1 MTYTNFENGDN
12 RLDIRTK
19 INNLGNNTVS
29 EVTALELKNVEQD
42 GRIDNIEETLEQA
55 YCCYSGE
62 PDMVLTNTFQKL
74 TTFTEIVTPVN
85 VSLTDGVFTANKSG
99 LYQWVLERGYT
110 NEDSN
115 PSSPIEIT
123 IEIRKNSS
131 NVVYSRT
138 AIIGAATSNDEPA
151 TVTFTSPFIM
161 NVLFN
166 DTFEFYFKANEGA
179 SSPLSTMLNRIQL
192 SANRL
197 G

>member
-42 GRIDNIEETLEQA
+42 GRLDDIEGTLEQA
-55 YCCYSGE
+55 YCCYSSE
-62 PDMVLTNTFQKL
+62 PSILLTNTFQKI

-85 VSLTDGVFTANKSG
+85 ISLDNGVFTADKSG

-115 PSSPIEIT
+115 PSAPIEIT

-131 NVVYSRT
+131 NVIYNRT
-138 AIIGAATSNDEPA
+138 AIIGAATSNSEPS
-151 TVTFTSPFIM
+151 VITFTSPFIM
-161 NVLFN
+161 NALFG
-166 DTFEFYFKANEGA
+166 DTFEFYFKASEGVA
-179 SSPLSTMLNRIQL
+179 NPSSTMLSRIQL
-192 SANRL
+192 SVNRL